1 MKVKILGPE
10 GELLRTGNCG
20 LKNKAQWFIRKNMGD
35 VIKDDDTDY
44 IIKLHIGRFQF
55 FGPWVFSTSFF
66 ICSDKTCSGQSLKI
80 RENLK

>member
-44 IIKLHIGRFQF
+44 IIKLHIGRFQIF
-55 FGPWVFSTSFF
+55 RQIAFCTQSFF
-66 ICSDKTCSGQSLKI
+66 FCII
-80 RENLK
+80 